1 MNKNRLTL
9 ELSDQTLEKLE
20 AYCRQ
25 SGLSEA
31 AVIQAYLMTLGEPQS
46 VSEQDEII
54 QRLEREKTDLE
65 ILLDNTMAHSDA
77 ITAQLQAAK
86 VAAEAANQA
95 KSVFLARM
103 SHELRTPLNAILGFS
118 QLLGKA
124 EALSPPQQEQLTI
137 INRSGEH
144 LLNLI
149 NDILEMSKIEAGK
162 ITLNLETVDLRA
174 LLHDLHALF
183 NLKAEAK
190 GLQLIFDQA
199 PDILQFVEIDSGK
212 LRQALINLLGNAIK
226 FTSEGCVTLRVR
238 MGSQESGVRSQEPGE
253 DRGDRE
259 DRAGGVTSP
268 SSPTSSSFLPP
279 QPTTHYPLPT
289 TLQFEVED
297 TGPGIATTEL
307 ETLFVAFEQTAVGRN
322 THQGTGLGL
331 AISQK
336 VIQMMG
342 GEITVSSQVGKG
354 TCFRFYIPVRRS
366 SIAIPAS
373 VLPQRKAIGLAPGQ
387 PDYRILVVDDHPD
400 NRQLLSTLLT
410 PIGFL
415 VQEASNGKEAVA
427 LWQSWQPHLI
437 WMDLRMPVM
446 DGYEATRRIRAA
458 TERAK
463 GERDKAKGGDG
474 TAGQVSRLQG
484 LISNQDNIFP
494 NQPFPN
500 SPSPFPL
507 RPLPIIIALTASAFK
522 EERKIIL
529 ASGFDD
535 YLAKP
540 FQEASIWEI
549 LVRSLNVDFL
559 YEQQNEDKGEMIRGT
574 DIAPLSV
581 TADALDEMSARWLS
595 ELQQAASQLKGK
607 RVLQLIEQM
616 PASQATLA
624 KYLRELADTYQF
636 DKIIKA
642 TTL

>member
-238 MGSQESGVRSQEPGE
+238 MGSQELEVEGRENWVE
-253 DRGDRE
+253 DRENSARG
-259 DRAGGVTSP
+259 P
-268 SSPTSSSFLPP
+268 L
-279 QPTTHYPLPT
+279 PTTLYPLPST
-289 TLQFEVED
+289 PTLQFEVED

-342 GEITVSSQVGKG
+342 GEIIVSSQVGKG

-446 DGYEATRRIRAA
+446 DGYEAVREIRSLE
-458 TERAK
+458 TLLPK
-463 GERDKAKGGDG
+463 IP
-474 TAGQVSRLQG
+474 TNG
-484 LISNQDNIFP
+484 LTK
-494 NQPFPN
+494 
-500 SPSPFPL
+500 
-507 RPLPIIIALTASAFK
+507 IIALTASAFK

-549 LVRSLNVDFL
+549 LVRSLNVEFL
-559 YEQQNEDKGEMIRGT
+559 YEQQNEDKGEMMRGI
-574 DIAPLSV
+574 DIAPLSI

-624 KYLRELADTYQF
+624 KYLRELADSYQF

>member
-1 MNKNRLTL
+1 MDKNRVTID
-9 ELSDQTLEKLE
+9 LSDQALEKLE

-25 SGLSEA
+25 SGLSKA
-31 AVIQAYLMTLGEPQS
+31 AVIQAYLITLGEPQS
-46 VSEQDEII
+46 VSEQDKII

-162 ITLNLETVDLRA
+162 ITLNLESVDLPA
-174 LLHDLHALF
+174 LLYDMHALF
-183 NLKAEAK
+183 SLKAEAK

-199 PDILQFVEIDSGK
+199 PDIPHFVEIDSGK

-226 FTSEGCVTLRVR
+226 FTSDGCVTLRVK
-238 MGSQESGVRSQEPGE
+238 MGSQESGVRSQDLEVEG
-253 DRGDRE
+253 RE
-259 DRAGGVTSP
+259 NWVEGRENSARDP
-268 SSPTSSSFLPP
+268 L
-279 QPTTHYPLPT
+279 PTTHYPLPST
-289 TLQFEVED
+289 STLQIEVED
-297 TGPGIATTEL
+297 TGPGIAAAEL
-307 ETLFVAFEQTAVGRN
+307 EQLFVAFEQTAVGRN

-354 TCFRFYIPVRRS
+354 TCFRFYIPVPQS
-366 SIAIPAS
+366 SIVIP
-373 VLPQRKAIGLAPGQ
+373 
-387 PDYRILVVDDHPD
+387 
-400 NRQLLSTLLT
+400 
-410 PIGFL
+410 
-415 VQEASNGKEAVA
+415 E
-427 LWQSWQPHLI
+427 
-437 WMDLRMPVM
+437 
-446 DGYEATRRIRAA
+446 
-458 TERAK
+458 
-463 GERDKAKGGDG
+463 
-474 TAGQVSRLQG
+474 
-484 LISNQDNIFP
+484 
-494 NQPFPN
+494 
-500 SPSPFPL
+500 
-507 RPLPIIIALTASAFK
+507 
-522 EERKIIL
+522 
-529 ASGFDD
+529 
-535 YLAKP
+535 
-540 FQEASIWEI
+540 
-549 LVRSLNVDFL
+549 FL
-559 YEQQNEDKGEMIRGT
+559 YEQQNEDKKET
-574 DIAPLSV
+574 VCKTEVDPLFDI
-581 TADALDEMSARWLS
+581 ADALGEMSTQWLN

-624 KYLRELADTYQF
+624 KYLMALADRYEF
-636 DKIIKA
+636 DKIIRA
-642 TTL
+642 IRSCQN